1 MTRTLSECDRF
12 DPGNLEFTIS
22 LLDCRYLAGDP
33 EFFKRLHDGVIPKLV
48 MRESQTLV
56 QNLAEVTNSRHAK
69 YGGTVFH
76 LEPNIKEAPGGLRD
90 HNVTSWLSLIS
101 AMDQQRQ
108 WPDPESLLTPQ
119 IRRQFDPALD
129 FLFAVRCF
137 LHFRHGRDDNTLTW
151 EAQDEAAE
159 ANIGI
164 HSDQKLKAADW
175 MRLYF
180 GYARS
185 IHRVTTQLLEEV
197 PGARSSLY
205 RQFQNWRTRLSNAD
219 FSVIDGLIYLQQP
232 SSLRDPEQLMFMFQF
247 MSHHGL
253 KLSTTTEHRV
263 EQMLPS
269 LTDSPPDGSRS
280 LAQLTR
286 YID

>member
-1 MTRTLSECDRF
+1 MTRTLAECDRF
-12 DPGNLEFTIS
+12 DPSNLEFTIS
-22 LLDCRYLAGDP
+22 LLDCRYLAGDRDL
-33 EFFKRLHDGVIPKLV
+33 FNRLHDNLIPKLV

-56 QNLAEVTNSRHAK
+56 QNLAEVTGSRHAK

-90 HNVTSWLSLIS
+90 HNVTSWLALIS
-101 AMDQQRQ
+101 AMDQQRG
-108 WPDPESLLTPQ
+108 WPDPASLLNPQ
-119 IRRQFDPALD
+119 IQRQFDPALG

-159 ANIGI
+159 SNIGTDREP
-164 HSDQKLKAADW
+164 SLKAADW

-185 IHRVTTQLLEEV
+185 IHRVTTQILEEV

-232 SSLRDPEQLMFMFQF
+232 SSLQDPEKLLSMFQF
-247 MSHHGL
+247 MAHHGL

-263 EQMLPS
+263 EQVLPS
-269 LTDSPPDGSRS
+269 LANSLPPERTFGM
-280 LAQLTR
+280 AYATF
-286 YID
+286 